1 MTDHDDT
8 PAPGPDD
15 VSDTASSSTASS
27 DEQSRRAI
35 EHLLDEIFGTEQPGR
50 LVNEFPSGLL
60 DRDGSVLTPGTS
72 VTVVDG
78 PHRNERGVIHGW
90 AGERSVTLVV
100 EGAGTGRPPT
110 PPTSSDRWA
119 TPPDV
124 ADVAPLPGPS
134 PAAQADAPGDTAPTP
149 DESGDDGTISTAG
162 LDGVQLPAVVEVD
175 HLVCNPD
182 PGAGQ
187 RIGLEVIAPGD
198 TPTVLIV
205 PVGGRDIQARPG
217 DPGPFPDPAD
227 HSSGRAGQQRKVD
240 ARAWGQACLRA
251 ISDQPEAEQ
260 ARLVARH
267 LDAPM
272 LRRVLTEAVLPAELR
287 RLTLVVTDQATVER
301 PDGHV
306 DDSLYFGRLLELWVQ
321 GTQQQRTRQIRE
333 LGDPIVLSSRP
344 NVTHAVLAT
353 IRRSIDTV
361 VDGCDEVVI
370 VQAGGTPAMFT
381 GLETAVA
388 SRPNLRVRITQP
400 VEDGPLYDVAVN

>member
-1 MTDHDDT
+1 
-8 PAPGPDD
+8 
-15 VSDTASSSTASS
+15 VTA
-27 DEQSRRAI
+27 
-35 EHLLDEIFGTEQPGR
+35 
-50 LVNEFPSGLL
+50 
-60 DRDGSVLTPGTS
+60 
-72 VTVVDG
+72 
-78 PHRNERGVIHGW
+78 
-90 AGERSVTLVV
+90 
-100 EGAGTGRPPT
+100 
-110 PPTSSDRWA
+110 
-119 TPPDV
+119 
-124 ADVAPLPGPS
+124 
-134 PAAQADAPGDTAPTP
+134 
-149 DESGDDGTISTAG
+149 
-162 LDGVQLPAVVEVD
+162 
-175 HLVCNPD
+175 
-182 PGAGQ
+182 
-187 RIGLEVIAPGD
+187 
-198 TPTVLIV
+198 LIV

-217 DPGPFPDPAD
+217 DPGPFPDPAS
-227 HSSGRAGQQRKVD
+227 HSSGRVGQQRKVD

-251 ISDQPEAEQ
+251 ISDEPEAEQ

-287 RLTLVVTDQATVER
+287 RLTLVVTDQATLER

-321 GTQQQRTRQIRE
+321 GTQQQRTRRIQE

-388 SRPNLRVRITQP
+388 SRPGLRVRITQP
-400 VEDGPLYDVAVN
+400 VEDGPIYDVAVN